1 MPLWIAPCTWTQ
13 DAQISKLLRGLWKS
27 PQGSIVDIRDDMAT
41 SSHLI
46 SCQVGVQKRCFF
58 SNLNWTQPRIYYHRV
73 ATGLLWG
80 SSIFGTMEPGETRT
94 TAVCCPASLT
104 LPPLPE
110 EEGISSLYKGIRPT
124 LLGIMP
130 YVTWLTQFR
139 WSSPL
144 ASRMENH
151 IF

>member
-1 MPLWIAPCTWTQ
+1 MNTGRPDIQTTSRPLKESSRIDC
-13 DAQISKLLRGLWKS
+13 
-27 PQGSIVDIRDDMAT
+27 DIRDDMGT
-41 SSHLI
+41 CSHLI

-58 SNLNWTQPRIYYHRV
+58 FQF
-73 ATGLLWG
+73 LLD
-80 SSIFGTMEPGETRT
+80 PT
-94 TAVCCPASLT
+94 TD
-104 LPPLPE
+104 PLPQSCHGLASRIIHFWHHGAWGDKNHCCLLPCLPDPATPSE